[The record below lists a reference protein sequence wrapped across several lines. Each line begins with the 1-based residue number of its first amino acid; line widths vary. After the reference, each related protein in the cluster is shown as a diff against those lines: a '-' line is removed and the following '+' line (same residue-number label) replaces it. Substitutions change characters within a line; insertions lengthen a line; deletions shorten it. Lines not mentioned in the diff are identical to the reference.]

1 MNHTRPAAP
10 SSPRLAQTL
19 CAGGAA
25 LGIAVAAAS
34 SAFATCAPVA
44 GAPRAWRAAVV
55 PEGLPKAGSVELTF
69 LGHATFLLRTAGGV
83 TAIMDYTDYV
93 PAPLTPDIATM
104 NIAHPTHYSL
114 SPDPGIKHILRG
126 WSEGGAPGGVA
137 GHNLTLRDL
146 RVFNVPTN
154 IREWGTGGTR
164 YAGNSIFVFEA
175 AGLCIAHLSHL
186 HHTLT
191 DEHLKQLGPIDVA
204 LVPIDGL
211 YTLPQLRAVE
221 VVEQIKPKVVIPQHV
236 FTPVAVEQFIAI
248 LGDRWP
254 VRRNETATAVFSR
267 ASLPERQLLV
277 LNAPYR

>member
-1 MNHTRPAAP
+1 MNDARPA
-10 SSPRLAQTL
+10 SLSRRRLAQLL
-19 CAGGAA
+19 CAVGAA
-25 LGIAVAAAS
+25 AGTILATVS
-34 SAFATCAPVA
+34 SAIASCAPVA
-44 GAPRAWRAAVV
+44 SAPRAWPAAVV
-55 PEGLPKAGSVELTF
+55 PEELPKKGSVELTF

-93 PAPLTPDIATM
+93 PAPITPDIATM

-126 WSEGGAPGGVA
+126 WKDEGVA
-137 GHNLTLRDL
+137 EHNFTLKDL

-191 DEHLKQLGPIDVA
+191 EDHLRQLGPIDVA

-211 YTLPQLRAVE
+211 YTMPQSRSVE
-221 VVEQIKPKVVIPQHV
+221 VVEQIKPKVVVPQHV

-248 LGDRWP
+248 LGAKWP
-254 VRRNETATAVFSR
+254 VKRNETATAVFSR
-267 ASLPERQLLV
+267 ETLPERQLLV
-277 LNAPYR
+277 LPAPYR

>member
-1 MNHTRPAAP
+1 MHHARPF
-10 SSPRLAQTL
+10 SPPGLRRVL
-19 CAGGAA
+19 
-25 LGIAVAAAS
+25 AAAGAIIGLIAS
-34 SAFATCAPVA
+34 AASAFATCAPVA
-44 GAPRAWRAAVV
+44 SAPRAWPVAVV
-55 PEGLPKAGSVELTF
+55 PEGLPKQGSVELTF

-83 TAIMDYTDYV
+83 TVIMDYTDYV

-126 WSEGGAPGGVA
+126 WKEDGIAT
-137 GHNLTLRDL
+137 HNFVLKDL
-146 RVFNVPTN
+146 RIFNVPTN

-191 DEHLKQLGPIDVA
+191 EEHIKQLGPIDVA

-211 YTLPQLRAVE
+211 YTMPQSRSVE
-221 VVEQIKPKVVIPQHV
+221 VVNQIKPKVVIPQHV

-248 LGDRWP
+248 LGASWP
-254 VRRNETATAVFSR
+254 VKRHDSATVLLTRDA
-267 ASLPERQLLV
+267 LPERQLLV

>member
-1 MNHTRPAAP
+1 MTRARSLSRPRSSFARALLAAGAG
-10 SSPRLAQTL
+10 LAATL
-19 CAGGAA
+19 TA
-25 LGIAVAAAS
+25 LSA
-34 SAFATCAPVA
+34 AFASCVPVA
-44 GAPRAWRAAVV
+44 SAPPRAWPAAIV
-55 PEGLPKAGSVELTF
+55 PEEPPKAGSVELTF

-126 WSEGGAPGGVA
+126 WKEDGVA
-137 GHNLTLRDL
+137 EHNFNYKDL
-146 RVFNVPTN
+146 RIFNVPTN

-191 DEHLKQLGPIDVA
+191 DEHLKQLGPIDIA
-204 LVPIDGL
+204 LVPVDGL
-211 YTLPQLRAVE
+211 YTMPQSRAVE

-248 LGDRWP
+248 LGNKWP
-254 VRRNETATAVFSR
+254 VKRNDTATAVFSR
-267 ASLPERQLLV
+267 ATLPERQLLI

>member
-1 MNHTRPAAP
+1 MTIARFLSRPR
-10 SSPRLAQTL
+10 SRLARAL
-19 CAGGAA
+19 FAAGAA
-25 LGIAVAAAS
+25 LAATLTAFTA
-34 SAFATCAPVA
+34 AFASCVPVA
-44 GAPRAWRAAVV
+44 SAPPRAWPAAIV
-55 PEGLPKAGSVELTF
+55 PEELPKAGSVELTF

-83 TAIMDYTDYV
+83 TVIMDYTDYV

-114 SPDPGIKHILRG
+114 SPDPGIMHILRG
-126 WSEGGAPGGVA
+126 WKEDGVA
-137 GHNLTLRDL
+137 EHNFNYKDIRI
-146 RVFNVPTN
+146 FNVPTN

-191 DEHLKQLGPIDVA
+191 EEHLKQLGPIDIA
-204 LVPIDGL
+204 LVPVDGL
-211 YTLPQLRAVE
+211 YTMPQSRAVE
-221 VVEQIKPKVVIPQHV
+221 VVEQIKPKVVVPQHV

-248 LGDRWP
+248 LGNKWP
-254 VRRNETATAVFSR
+254 VKRNETATAIFSR
-267 ASLPERQLLV
+267 ETLPERQLLI

>member
-1 MNHTRPAAP
+1 MKALSTGLVFVALALLMPAA
-10 SSPRLAQTL
+10 
-19 CAGGAA
+19 
-25 LGIAVAAAS
+25 
-34 SAFATCAPVA
+34 AFATCTPVA
-44 GAPRAWRAAVV
+44 QAPRGWPAAVV
-55 PEGLPKAGSVELTF
+55 PEDLPKAGSVELTF
-69 LGHATFLLRTAGGV
+69 LGHATFLLRTAAGV

-114 SPDPGIKHILRG
+114 APDPGIKHVLRG
-126 WSEGGAPGGVA
+126 WKEGGVA
-137 GHNLTLRDL
+137 EHHLVVKDL
-146 RVFNVPTN
+146 RIFNVATN

-191 DEHLKQLGPIDVA
+191 DEHLKQLGPIDIA

-211 YTLPQLRAVE
+211 YTMPQSRSVE
-221 VVEQIKPKVVIPQHV
+221 VVNQIKPKVVIPQHV

-254 VRRNETATAVFSR
+254 VKRSDSAAAVFSR
-267 ASLPERQLLV
+267 ETLPERQLLV
-277 LNAPYR
+277 LNGPYR

>member
-1 MNHTRPAAP
+1 MNDARPA
-10 SSPRLAQTL
+10 SPFRRRLAQIL
-19 CAGGAA
+19 CAAGAA
-25 LGIAVAAAS
+25 LSTALAAAS
-34 SAFATCAPVA
+34 SAFASCAPVA
-44 GAPRAWRAAVV
+44 STPRPWPAAIV
-55 PEGLPKAGSVELTF
+55 PEGLPKKGSVELTF
-69 LGHATFLLRTAGGV
+69 LGHATFLLRTAAGV

-93 PAPLTPDIATM
+93 PAPITPDIATM

-126 WSEGGAPGGVA
+126 WKEEGVA
-137 GHNLTLRDL
+137 EHNLTLKDL

-164 YAGNSIFVFEA
+164 YAGNSIFVFET

-191 DEHLKQLGPIDVA
+191 EDHLRQLGPIDVA

-211 YTLPQLRAVE
+211 YTMPQSRSVE
-221 VVEQIKPKVVIPQHV
+221 VVEQIKPKVVVPQHV

-248 LGDRWP
+248 LGARWP
-254 VRRNETATAVFSR
+254 VKRNDTATAVFSR
-267 ASLPERQLLV
+267 ETLPERQLLV
-277 LNAPYR
+277 LPAPYR

>member
-1 MNHTRPAAP
+1 MTRLLTGL
-10 SSPRLAQTL
+10 LA
-19 CAGGAA
+19 GAMA
-25 LGIAVAAAS
+25 LFAHSI
-34 SAFATCAPVA
+34 AFASCTPVA
-44 GAPRAWRAAVV
+44 SAPRAWPAAVV
-55 PEGLPKAGSVELTF
+55 PEHLPGKGGVELTF
-69 LGHATFLLRTAGGV
+69 LCHATFLLRTAGGV

-114 SPDPGIKHILRG
+114 APDPGIKHLLRG
-126 WSEGGAPGGVA
+126 WKDEGIAE
-137 GHNLTLRDL
+137 HNLVYKDL

-191 DEHLKQLGPIDVA
+191 EEHLKQLGPIDIA
-204 LVPIDGL
+204 LVPVDGL
-211 YTLPQLRAVE
+211 YTMPQSRAVE
-221 VVEQIKPKVVIPQHV
+221 VVQQIKPKVVVPQHV

-254 VRRNETATAVFSR
+254 VKRNETATTTFTR
-267 ASLPERQLLV
+267 ATLPERQLLV
-277 LNAPYR
+277 LPAPYR

>member
-1 MNHTRPAAP
+1 MHDARPALP
-10 SSPRLAQTL
+10 SRRRFARLV
-19 CAGGAA
+19 GA
-25 LGIAVAAAS
+25 GIAFGILAAAS

-44 GAPRAWRAAVV
+44 SMPGAWPAAIV
-55 PEGLPKAGSVELTF
+55 PEEPPKAGSVELTF
-69 LGHATFLLRTAGGV
+69 LGHASFLLRTAGGV

-93 PAPLTPDIATM
+93 PAPITPDIATM

-114 SPDPGIKHILRG
+114 SPDPGIKYVLHG
-126 WSEGGAPGGVA
+126 WKEGGVA
-137 GHNLTLRDL
+137 EHNLTYKDL
-146 RVFNVPTN
+146 HIFNVPTN

-191 DEHLKQLGPIDVA
+191 EEHLRQLGPIDVL
-204 LVPIDGL
+204 LVPVDGL
-211 YTLPQLRAVE
+211 YTMPQSRAVE
-221 VVEQIKPKVVIPQHV
+221 VVEQVKPKVVIPQHV

-248 LGDRWP
+248 LGPRWP
-254 VRRNETATAVFSR
+254 VKRNETATAVFSR
-267 ASLPERQLLV
+267 ETLPERQLLV

>member
-1 MNHTRPAAP
+1 T
-10 SSPRLAQTL
+10 AQLL
-19 CAGGAA
+19 CAVAVFLTA
-25 LGIAVAAAS
+25 LVAAAA
-34 SAFATCAPVA
+34 AFATCAPVA
-44 GAPRAWRAAVV
+44 SGPRPWPAAIV
-55 PEGLPKAGSVELTF
+55 PEDLPKEGTVELTF

-114 SPDPGIKHILRG
+114 APDPGIKHVLRG
-126 WSEGGAPGGVA
+126 WKEGGVA
-137 GHNLTLRDL
+137 EHNLVYKDL

-204 LVPIDGL
+204 LVPVDGL
-211 YTLPQLRAVE
+211 YTMPQSRAVE
-221 VVEQIKPKVVIPQHV
+221 VVEQIKPKIVVPQHV

-248 LGDRWP
+248 LGARWP
-254 VRRNETATAVFSR
+254 VKRSETATAVFSR
-267 ASLPERQLLV
+267 DT
-277 LNAPYR
+277 

>member
-1 MNHTRPAAP
+1 MIFHRPE
-10 SSPRLAQTL
+10 SQRSF
-19 CAGGAA
+19 
-25 LGIAVAAAS
+25 LGAVAAAAALIFTAAT
-34 SAFATCAPVA
+34 AFATCTPVA
-44 GAPRAWRAAVV
+44 QAPRAWPAAIV
-55 PEGLPKAGSVELTF
+55 PEHGPDKDSLELTF

-126 WSEGGAPGGVA
+126 WKDDGVA
-137 GHNLTLRDL
+137 EINFTYKDL

-164 YAGNSIFVFEA
+164 YAGNSIFVFES

-191 DEHLKQLGPIDVA
+191 DEHIKQLGPIDIA
-204 LVPIDGL
+204 LVPVDGL
-211 YTLPQLRAVE
+211 YTMPQSRAVE

-248 LGDRWP
+248 IGDRYK
-254 VRRNETATAVFSR
+254 VKHNDTATAVFSR
-267 ASLPERQLLV
+267 ATLPDRQLLV
-277 LNAPYR
+277 LPAPYR

>member
-1 MNHTRPAAP
+1 MFSACLSRRFALSLAA
-10 SSPRLAQTL
+10 
-19 CAGGAA
+19 AA
-25 LGIAVAAAS
+25 LAVGT
-34 SAFATCAPVA
+34 AFASCVPVA
-44 GAPRAWRAAVV
+44 EGPRPWRAAVV
-55 PEGLPKAGSVELTF
+55 PEHGPDPGKVELTF

-114 SPDPGIKHILRG
+114 NPDPGIKHILRG
-126 WSEGGAPGGVA
+126 WKDDGVA
-137 GHNLTLRDL
+137 EINFAYKDL
-146 RVFNVPTN
+146 RVFNVATN
-154 IREWGTGGTR
+154 IRDWRTGGTR

-191 DEHLKQLGPIDVA
+191 EQHLKQLGPIDIA

-211 YTLPQLRAVE
+211 YTMPQSRSVE
-221 VVEQIKPKVVIPQHV
+221 VVDQIKPKVVIPQHV

-248 LGDRWP
+248 IGDRYK
-254 VRRNETATAVFSR
+254 VRRNDTATAVFAR
-267 ASLPERQLLV
+267 ETLPERELLV
-277 LNAPYR
+277 LPAPYR

>member
-1 MNHTRPAAP
+1 MIFHRPV
-10 SSPRLAQTL
+10 SRRSL
-19 CAGGAA
+19 
-25 LGIAVAAAS
+25 LGAVAASAALILTAA
-34 SAFATCAPVA
+34 SAFATCTPVA
-44 GAPRAWRAAVV
+44 QAPRAWPAAIV
-55 PEGLPKAGSVELTF
+55 PEHGPDKGTVELTF

-126 WSEGGAPGGVA
+126 WKEDGVA
-137 GHNLTLRDL
+137 EHNFTYKDL

-164 YAGNSIFVFEA
+164 YAGNSIFVFES

-191 DEHLKQLGPIDVA
+191 DEHLKQLGPIDIA
-204 LVPIDGL
+204 LVPVDGL
-211 YTLPQLRAVE
+211 YTMPQSRAVE

-248 LGDRWP
+248 LGDRYKLK
-254 VRRNETATAVFSR
+254 RNDTATAVFTR
-267 ASLPERQLLV
+267 ATLPDRQLLV
-277 LNAPYR
+277 LPAPYR

>member
-1 MNHTRPAAP
+1 MTDARPV
-10 SSPRLAQTL
+10 SRSRRRLAQMI
-19 CAGGAA
+19 CAAS
-25 LGIAVAAAS
+25 AVMAAAS
-34 SAFATCAPVA
+34 VSQAFATCAPVA
-44 GAPRAWRAAVV
+44 SAPRAVPVAVV
-55 PEGLPKAGSVELTF
+55 PEEPPKAGSVELTF
-69 LGHATFLLRTAGGV
+69 LGHATFLLRTAGGA

-126 WSEGGAPGGVA
+126 WKEGGVA
-137 GHNLTLRDL
+137 EHNFAFKDL
-146 RVFNVPTN
+146 RVFSVPTN

-191 DEHLKQLGPIDVA
+191 EEHLKQLGPIDVA
-204 LVPIDGL
+204 LVPVDGL
-211 YTLPQLRAVE
+211 YTMPQSRAVE

-248 LGDRWP
+248 LGARWP
-254 VRRNETATAVFSR
+254 VKRNDTATVVLSR
-267 ASLPERQLLV
+267 DALPERQLLV
-277 LNAPYR
+277 LSAPYR

>member
-1 MNHTRPAAP
+1 MYF
-10 SSPRLAQTL
+10 RLRSIL
-19 CAGGAA
+19 S
-25 LGIAVAAAS
+25 AVAAIVGAVLLAAAAHAS
-34 SAFATCAPVA
+34 CAPVA
-44 GAPRAWRAAVV
+44 QAPRAWPAAVI
-55 PEGLPKAGSVELTF
+55 PEKLPDKGSVELTF

-114 SPDPGIKHILRG
+114 NPDPGIKHILRG
-126 WSEGGAPGGVA
+126 WKEGGIAE
-137 GHNLTLRDL
+137 HNIVYKDL

-191 DEHLKQLGPIDVA
+191 DEHLRQLGPIDIA

-211 YTLPQLRAVE
+211 YTMPQSTAVQ
-221 VVEQIKPKVVIPQHV
+221 VVDQIRPKVVIPQHV

-248 LGDRWP
+248 MGDRYP
-254 VRRNETATAVFSR
+254 VKRNETAGAVFTR
-267 ASLPERQLLV
+267 ADLPDRQLLV
-277 LNAPYR
+277 LPAPYR